1 MNKKTAI
8 VLSTTMMSIAT
19 AACAFCMAQTA
30 NASENNSASDV
41 KQNVTSVDFSNGG
54 GAFLG
59 DLAKSQK
66 SVKSQENVQN
76 DISAKSRDLAQPHAS
91 KQSQEIIRKQK
102 SDSEGHE
109 SNFDNADSSSSET
122 RLTSSS
128 DYSGSVADNKSDKR
142 SDLTDADKP
151 KNDEVS
157 TQKSVKA
164 AKDDRVAADS
174 ANNGEKDSEVKPN
187 KDGIYDFSNDKNVIN
202 PFPNV
207 ITPAEVK
214 ELQDT
219 TTSVRPLSS
228 IQKIFYTPYGKKFSV
243 ENGQASGDTKSINET
258 INTYN
263 GRLGRIDTFIFFPR
277 VDKESVYTADG
288 QFYPYRSSREL
299 KNSDGSAD
307 FDFNK
312 APDNKISYRLE
323 VNGKLIG
330 SNLADKT
337 NITVYMRKNQTF
349 IHVVMEGDNTH
360 EAIFG
365 YEGFNHEDSSGIFG
379 YVAFLPECGAQ
390 FHFVDDLQYRKAAN
404 IKGNDE
410 LPQRSS
416 GEADRFSTKPFT
428 KLDLSDLSDAKNIS
442 EVRFGNNQVVR
453 NMYTPLLSYEG
464 DPKKDSIKRPTME
477 ELKNANIPGYLYYS
491 NDIDTPEGDQFTKD
505 NTKKIG
511 NYDYG
516 IVRDKD
522 DNQLTVKHYYVTFR
536 PIPTQLVVRYKN
548 LQNKIESGKK
558 FGLYVGDK
566 QIAGD
571 FKSSESSAA
580 PELNA
585 LQSMITNKNTALL
598 SEAAGYLSG
607 NDVYLAPG
615 NYIVKSAAEAPTNY
629 EWVVEPENSADINS
643 ATIDAKFNI
652 AIHKDNSISTQK
664 VVTFVLRRKIA
675 TVKFINDDD
684 KKPYATVK
692 VQQGLSISGDG
703 LTDQSMPAN
712 PTKAGFTFNGWYKD
726 KNGTGDAFTASTIVS
741 EDTTVYAIYTQI
753 PPAPTPSPIPTP
765 EPSPTPEPEPDVTP
779 EPEPI
784 PVPDVPDVPDD
795 SWIPLP
801 EVVPENPEYSVVEQP
816 VLNPVHSSDKPVER
830 SVEQRFKA
838 VDAGEAY
845 NAKAPAK
852 HLPDTGV
859 SLVMSISALFVSLF
873 AGFGLSMFKSRR
885 KH

>member
-19 AACAFCMAQTA
+19 AACAFCIAQAA

-54 GAFLG
+54 GEGTFPV

-76 DISAKSRDLAQPHAS
+76 DISAKSRDLAQSHAS

-102 SDSEGHE
+102 SDSEDHE

-128 DYSGSVADNKSDKR
+128 DYSGSVADNKADKGN
-142 SDLTDADKP
+142 DPTDADKP
-151 KNDEVS
+151 KNDEVN

-164 AKDDRVAADS
+164 AKEDKAAVES
-174 ANNGEKDSEVKPN
+174 PANVDKQSEVKPN
-187 KDGIYDFSNDKNVIN
+187 KDGIYDFSNDKDIKN

-214 ELQDT
+214 ELQDKT
-219 TTSVRPLSS
+219 KSVSPLPF
-228 IQKIFYTPYGKKFSV
+228 IQKNFYTAYGKNFSV
-243 ENGQASGDTKSINET
+243 KNGQAFGDTKSIDEI
-258 INTYN
+258 INTYS
-263 GRLGRIDTFIFFPR
+263 GRLGRIDIFIFVPR
-277 VDKESVYTADG
+277 VDKEGVYTGDG

-299 KNSDGSAD
+299 KNSDGSVD
-307 FDFNK
+307 FDLNK
-312 APDNKISYRLE
+312 APDEKLSYKLE
-323 VNGKLIG
+323 VNGRLIG
-330 SNLADKT
+330 SNIADKT
-337 NITVYMRKNQTF
+337 NIKFQMRKNQTF
-349 IHVVMEGDNTH
+349 IHVVMEGSADN

-365 YEGFNHEDSSGIFG
+365 YEGLNHEQSSGAPG
-379 YVAFLPECGAQ
+379 YFAFVPECGAQ
-390 FHFVDDLQYRKAAN
+390 FHFVDDLKYRKTMNLSASDN
-404 IKGNDE
+404 I
-410 LPQRSS
+410 PQRSAS
-416 GEADRFSTKPFT
+416 ETDKFSTKPFI

-477 ELKNANIPGYLYYS
+477 ELKNANISGYLYYS
-491 NDIDTPEGDQFTKD
+491 NDIDTPNGGKFTKD
-505 NTKKIG
+505 NTENFG

-516 IVRDKD
+516 IARDKD

-548 LQNKIESGKK
+548 LQNKIESGKQ
-558 FGLYVGDK
+558 FALYVGNK

-571 FKSSESSAA
+571 FKSAESSAA

-598 SEAAGYLSG
+598 SEAAGYLSNG
-607 NDVYLAPG
+607 FAYLSPG

-643 ATIDAKFNI
+643 APIDAKFNI
-652 AIHKDNSISTQK
+652 AVHKDNSSSTQK

-675 TVKFINDDD
+675 TVTFFDGDDS
-684 KKPYATVK
+684 KPYTTVA
-692 VQQGLSISGDG
+692 VQKGSSINGDE
-703 LTDQSMPAN
+703 LKNQSMPKD
-712 PTKAGFTFNGWYKD
+712 PTKPGFTFNGWFTEKD
-726 KNGTGDAFTASTIVS
+726 GKGTKFTGN
-741 EDTTVYAIYTQI
+741 TTVRGNISVHSSYISNL
-753 PPAPTPSPIPTP
+753 PA
-765 EPSPTPEPEPDVTP
+765 PEPEQEPVPVPELQIPVSPDP
-779 EPEPI
+779 ILPPAEAEPEPA
-784 PVPDVPDVPDD
+784 PAPAPSQP
-795 SWIPLP
+795 
-801 EVVPENPEYSVVEQP
+801 EQP
-816 VLNPVHSSDKPVER
+816 
-830 SVEQRFKA
+830 EQQPKHA
-838 VDAGEAY
+838 
-845 NAKAPAK
+845 AK
-852 HLPDTGV
+852 HLPKTG
-859 SLVMSISALFVSLF
+859 STATTILASAIASLF
-873 AGFGLSMFKSRR
+873 SGLVALAADLR
-885 KH
+885 HLHEN

>member
-1 MNKKTAI
+1 M
-8 VLSTTMMSIAT
+8 
-19 AACAFCMAQTA
+19 
-30 NASENNSASDV
+30 
-41 KQNVTSVDFSNGG
+41 
-54 GAFLG
+54 
-59 DLAKSQK
+59 
-66 SVKSQENVQN
+66 QN
-76 DISAKSRDLAQPHAS
+76 DISAKSRDLAQSHAS

-109 SNFDNADSSSSET
+109 SNFDNADPSSGET

-128 DYSGSVADNKSDKR
+128 DYSGSVADNKANKR

-157 TQKSVKA
+157 TQRSVKA
-164 AKDDRVAADS
+164 AKYDRAVVES
-174 ANNGEKDSEVKPN
+174 PANVDKQSEVKP
-187 KDGIYDFSNDKNVIN
+187 DGSGVYDFSNDKDIKN

-214 ELQDT
+214 ELQDKT
-219 TTSVRPLSS
+219 KSVRPLPS

-243 ENGQASGDTKSINET
+243 ENGQASGDTRSINET

-263 GRLGRIDTFIFFPR
+263 GRLGRVDTFIFFPR
-277 VDKESVYTADG
+277 VDKDSVYTADG

-299 KNSDGSAD
+299 KNPDGSAD

-323 VNGKLIG
+323 VNGKLVG

-337 NITVYMRKNQTF
+337 NIKVYMRKNQTF

-416 GEADRFSTKPFT
+416 SETDRFSTKPFT
-428 KLDLSDLSDAKNIS
+428 KLDLSDLSDMKNIS

-477 ELKNANIPGYLYYS
+477 ELKKTNIPGYLYYS
-491 NDIDTPEGDQFTKD
+491 NDIDTPNGGKFTKD
-505 NTKKIG
+505 NTDNFG

-516 IVRDKD
+516 IARDKD
-522 DNQLTVKHYYVTFR
+522 DNQLTIKHYYVTFR
-536 PIPTQLVVRYKN
+536 PIPTQLVVQYKD

-558 FGLYVGDK
+558 FALYAGDK

-580 PELNA
+580 PELKA
-585 LQSMITNKNTALL
+585 LQSMITNKDTALL
-598 SEAAGYLSG
+598 SEAAGYLSNG
-607 NDVYLAPG
+607 FAYLSPG
-615 NYIVKSAAEAPTNY
+615 KYIVKSAVEPPANY

-643 ATIDAKFNI
+643 APIDAKFNI
-652 AIHKDNSISTQK
+652 AVHKDNSISTQK

-675 TVKFINDDD
+675 TVKFINDGG

-703 LTDQSMPAN
+703 LTDQSMPAD
-712 PTKAGFTFNGWYKD
+712 PTKAGFTFKEWNTASDG
-726 KNGTGDAFTASTIVS
+726 KNGSVFTASTIVNV
-741 EDTTVYAIYTQI
+741 DTTVYAIYKQM
-753 PPAPTPSPIPTP
+753 PPAPTPSPTPEPTPTPTPVPEPKPEPTPTP
-765 EPSPTPEPEPDVTP
+765 EPEPEPEPAPESEPDVTP
-779 EPEPI
+779 EPGPI
-784 PVPDVPDVPDD
+784 PVPDVPDVPYVPDD
-795 SWIPLP
+795 SWIPVP
-801 EVVPENPEYSVVEQP
+801 EIVPENPEYSVVEQP

>member
-1 MNKKTAI
+1 M
-8 VLSTTMMSIAT
+8 
-19 AACAFCMAQTA
+19 
-30 NASENNSASDV
+30 
-41 KQNVTSVDFSNGG
+41 
-54 GAFLG
+54 
-59 DLAKSQK
+59 
-66 SVKSQENVQN
+66 QN

-128 DYSGSVADNKSDKR
+128 DYSGSVADNKADKR

-164 AKDDRVAADS
+164 TKDDRASADS
-174 ANNGEKDSEVKPN
+174 TNNGEKKSEVKP
-187 KDGIYDFSNDKNVIN
+187 DGSGVYDFSNDKDIKN

-214 ELQDT
+214 ELQDKT
-219 TTSVRPLSS
+219 KSVSPLPF
-228 IQKIFYTPYGKKFSV
+228 IQKNFYTAYGKNFSV
-243 ENGQASGDTKSINET
+243 KNGQAFGDTKSIDEI
-258 INTYN
+258 INTYS
-263 GRLGRIDTFIFFPR
+263 GRLGRIDIFIFVPR
-277 VDKESVYTADG
+277 VDKEGVYTGDG

-299 KNSDGSAD
+299 KNSDGSVD
-307 FDFNK
+307 FDLNK
-312 APDNKISYRLE
+312 APDEKLSYKLE
-323 VNGKLIG
+323 VNGRLIG
-330 SNLADKT
+330 SNIADKT
-337 NITVYMRKNQTF
+337 NIKFQMRKNQTF
-349 IHVVMEGDNTH
+349 IHVVMEGSADN

-365 YEGFNHEDSSGIFG
+365 YEGLNHEQSSGAPG
-379 YVAFLPECGAQ
+379 YFAFVPECGAQ
-390 FHFVDDLQYRKAAN
+390 FHFVDDLKYRKTMNLSASDN
-404 IKGNDE
+404 I
-410 LPQRSS
+410 PQRSAS
-416 GEADRFSTKPFT
+416 ETDKFSTKPFT
-428 KLDLSDLSDAKNIS
+428 KLDLSDLSDMKNIS

-477 ELKNANIPGYLYYS
+477 ELKNTNIPGYLYYS
-491 NDIDTPEGDQFTKD
+491 NDIDTPNGGKFTKD
-505 NTKKIG
+505 NTENFG

-516 IVRDKD
+516 IARDKD

-536 PIPTQLVVRYKN
+536 PIPTQLVVQYKD
-548 LQNKIESGKK
+548 LQNKIESGKP
-558 FGLYVGDK
+558 FELYVGDK

-571 FKSSESSAA
+571 FKSSDSSAA

-598 SEAAGYLSG
+598 SEAAGYLSNG
-607 NDVYLAPG
+607 FAYLSPG

-629 EWVVEPENSADINS
+629 EWVVDSSDINS
-643 ATIDAKFNI
+643 APTSANVNI
-652 AIHKDNSISTQK
+652 AVHKDDNVSTQK

-675 TVKFINDDD
+675 TVKFINDGD

-692 VQQGLSISGDG
+692 VQQGLSISGDE
-703 LTDQSMPAN
+703 LTDQSMPDN
-712 PTKAGFTFNGWYKD
+712 PTKDGFTFKEWNTASDG
-726 KNGTGDAFTASTIVS
+726 KNGSVFTASTIVNV
-741 EDTTVYAIYTQI
+741 DTTVYAIYKQMT
-753 PPAPTPSPIPTP
+753 PAPTPSPTP
-765 EPSPTPEPEPDVTP
+765 EPTPIPEPEPESKPKPTPTPEPDVTP
-779 EPEPI
+779 EPEPT
-784 PVPDVPDVPDD
+784 PVPDVPYVPDD
-795 SWIPLP
+795 SWIPVP
-801 EVVPENPEYSVVEQP
+801 EIVPENPEYSVVEQP
-816 VLNPVHSSDKPVER
+816 VLNPVHSSDKPVGH

-885 KH
+885 KN

>member
-19 AACAFCMAQTA
+19 AACAFCIAQAA

-54 GAFLG
+54 GEGTFPV

-76 DISAKSRDLAQPHAS
+76 DISAKSRDLAQSHAS

-102 SDSEGHE
+102 SDSEDHE

-128 DYSGSVADNKSDKR
+128 DYSGSVADNKADKGN
-142 SDLTDADKP
+142 DPTDADKP
-151 KNDEVS
+151 KNDEVN

-164 AKDDRVAADS
+164 AKEDKAAVES
-174 ANNGEKDSEVKPN
+174 PANVDKQSEVKPN
-187 KDGIYDFSNDKNVIN
+187 KDGIYDFSNDKDIKN

-214 ELQDT
+214 ELQDKT
-219 TTSVRPLSS
+219 KSVSPLPF
-228 IQKIFYTPYGKKFSV
+228 IQKNFYTAYGKNFSV
-243 ENGQASGDTKSINET
+243 KNGQAFGDTKSIDEI
-258 INTYN
+258 INTYS
-263 GRLGRIDTFIFFPR
+263 GRLGRIDIFIFVPR
-277 VDKESVYTADG
+277 VDKEGVYTGDG

-299 KNSDGSAD
+299 KNSDGSVD
-307 FDFNK
+307 FDLNK
-312 APDNKISYRLE
+312 APDEKLSYKLE
-323 VNGKLIG
+323 VNGRLIG
-330 SNLADKT
+330 SNIADKT
-337 NITVYMRKNQTF
+337 NIKFQMRKNQTF
-349 IHVVMEGDNTH
+349 IHVVMEGSADN

-365 YEGFNHEDSSGIFG
+365 YEGLNHEQSSGAPG
-379 YVAFLPECGAQ
+379 YFAFVPECGAQ
-390 FHFVDDLQYRKAAN
+390 FHFVDDLKYRKTMNLSASDN
-404 IKGNDE
+404 I
-410 LPQRSS
+410 PQRSAS
-416 GEADRFSTKPFT
+416 ETDKFSTKPFI

-477 ELKNANIPGYLYYS
+477 ELKNANISGYLYYS
-491 NDIDTPEGDQFTKD
+491 NDIDTPNGGKFTKD
-505 NTKKIG
+505 NTENFG

-516 IVRDKD
+516 IARDKD

-548 LQNKIESGKK
+548 LQNKIESGKQ
-558 FGLYVGDK
+558 FALYVGNK

-571 FKSSESSAA
+571 FKSAESSAA

-598 SEAAGYLSG
+598 SEAAGYLSNG
-607 NDVYLAPG
+607 FAYLSPG

-643 ATIDAKFNI
+643 APIDAKFNI
-652 AIHKDNSISTQK
+652 AVHKDNSSSTQK

-675 TVKFINDDD
+675 TVTFFDGDDS
-684 KKPYATVK
+684 KPYTTVA
-692 VQQGLSISGDG
+692 VQKGSSINGDE
-703 LTDQSMPAN
+703 LKNQSMPKD
-712 PTKAGFTFNGWYKD
+712 PTKPGFTFNGWFTEKD
-726 KNGTGDAFTASTIVS
+726 GKGTKFTGN
-741 EDTTVYAIYTQI
+741 TTVRGNISVHSSYISN
-753 PPAPTPSPIPTP
+753 PPAPEPEQEPEPNPVPVPELPIPVSPDPILPPAEAEPEPAPAPSRPTP
-765 EPSPTPEPEPDVTP
+765 EPKHV
-779 EPEPI
+779 
-784 PVPDVPDVPDD
+784 
-795 SWIPLP
+795 
-801 EVVPENPEYSVVEQP
+801 
-816 VLNPVHSSDKPVER
+816 
-830 SVEQRFKA
+830 
-838 VDAGEAY
+838 
-845 NAKAPAK
+845 AK
-852 HLPDTGV
+852 HLPETG
-859 SLVMSISALFVSLF
+859 STATTILASAIASLF
-873 AGFGLSMFKSRR
+873 SGLVALAADLR
-885 KH
+885 HLHEN

>member
-54 GAFLG
+54 GVPG

-76 DISAKSRDLAQPHAS
+76 DISAKSRDLAQSHAS

-102 SDSEGHE
+102 SDSEDHE
-109 SNFDNADSSSSET
+109 SNFANADPSSSET

-128 DYSGSVADNKSDKR
+128 DYSGSVADNKADKR
-142 SDLTDADKP
+142 NDPTDADKP

-164 AKDDRVAADS
+164 AKDDRASTDS
-174 ANNGEKDSEVKPN
+174 TNNGEKKSEVKPN
-187 KDGIYDFSNDKNVIN
+187 KDGIYDFSNDKNVTN

-214 ELQDT
+214 ELQDK
-219 TTSVRPLSS
+219 TTSVRPLPS

-243 ENGQASGDTKSINET
+243 ENGQASGDTRSINEI

-263 GRLGRIDTFIFFPR
+263 GRLGRVDTFIFFPR

-299 KNSDGSAD
+299 KNPDGSAD

-337 NITVYMRKNQTF
+337 NIKVYMRKNQTF

-404 IKGNDE
+404 IKGNDD

-442 EVRFGNNQVVR
+442 KVRFGNNQVVR

-477 ELKNANIPGYLYYS
+477 ELKNTQITGYLYYS
-491 NDIDTPEGDQFTKD
+491 NDIDTPKDGTFT
-505 NTKKIG
+505 TKNADKKPG
-511 NYDYG
+511 NFNYG

-522 DNQLTVKHYYVTFR
+522 DNQLNTKHYYVTFR
-536 PIPTQLVVRYKN
+536 PIPTQLVVRYKD

-598 SEAAGYLSG
+598 SEAAGYLSNG
-607 NDVYLAPG
+607 FAYLSPG

-753 PPAPTPSPIPTP
+753 PPAPTPEPTP
-765 EPSPTPEPEPDVTP
+765 EPTPTPTPMPEPDVTP
-779 EPEPI
+779 ESEPK
-784 PVPDVPDVPDD
+784 PVPDVPDD
-795 SWIPLP
+795 SWIPVP
-801 EVVPENPEYSVVEQP
+801 EIVPENPEYSVVEQP

>member
-1 MNKKTAI
+1 M
-8 VLSTTMMSIAT
+8 
-19 AACAFCMAQTA
+19 
-30 NASENNSASDV
+30 
-41 KQNVTSVDFSNGG
+41 
-54 GAFLG
+54 
-59 DLAKSQK
+59 
-66 SVKSQENVQN
+66 QN
-76 DISAKSRDLAQPHAS
+76 DISAKSRDLAQSHAS

-102 SDSEGHE
+102 SDSEDHE
-109 SNFDNADSSSSET
+109 SNFANADSSSSET

-128 DYSGSVADNKSDKR
+128 DYSGSVADNKADKR
-142 SDLTDADKP
+142 NDPTDADKP

-164 AKDDRVAADS
+164 TKDDRAAAESS
-174 ANNGEKDSEVKPN
+174 ANVDKQSEVKPN

-214 ELQDT
+214 ELQDK

-243 ENGQASGDTKSINET
+243 ENGQASGDTKSINEI

-477 ELKNANIPGYLYYS
+477 ELKNTQITGYLYYS
-491 NDIDTPEGDQFTKD
+491 NDIDTPKDGTFT
-505 NTKKIG
+505 TKNADKKPG
-511 NYDYG
+511 NFNYG

-522 DNQLTVKHYYVTFR
+522 DNQLNTKHYYVTFR
-536 PIPTQLVVRYKN
+536 PIPTQLVVRYKD

-598 SEAAGYLSG
+598 SEAAGYLSNG
-607 NDVYLAPG
+607 FAYLSPG

-753 PPAPTPSPIPTP
+753 PPAPTPEPTP
-765 EPSPTPEPEPDVTP
+765 EPTPTPTPMPEPDVTP
-779 EPEPI
+779 EPEPK
-784 PVPDVPDVPDD
+784 PVPDVPDD
-795 SWIPLP
+795 SWIPVP
-801 EVVPENPEYSVVEQP
+801 EIVPENPEYSVVEQP
-816 VLNPVHSSDKPVER
+816 VLNPVHSSDKPVEH

-838 VDAGEAY
+838 VDAGEDY
-845 NAKAPAK
+845 NVKAPAK

-873 AGFGLSMFKSRR
+873 AGFGLSLFKSRR

>member
-1 MNKKTAI
+1 M
-8 VLSTTMMSIAT
+8 
-19 AACAFCMAQTA
+19 
-30 NASENNSASDV
+30 
-41 KQNVTSVDFSNGG
+41 
-54 GAFLG
+54 
-59 DLAKSQK
+59 
-66 SVKSQENVQN
+66 QN

-128 DYSGSVADNKSDKR
+128 DYSGSVADNKADKR

-164 AKDDRVAADS
+164 TKDDRASADS
-174 ANNGEKDSEVKPN
+174 TNNGEKKSEVKP
-187 KDGIYDFSNDKNVIN
+187 DGSGVYDFSNDKDIKN

-214 ELQDT
+214 ELQDKT
-219 TTSVRPLSS
+219 KSVSPLPF
-228 IQKIFYTPYGKKFSV
+228 IQKNFYTAYGKNFSV
-243 ENGQASGDTKSINET
+243 KNGQAFGDTKSIDEI
-258 INTYN
+258 INTYS
-263 GRLGRIDTFIFFPR
+263 GRLGRIDIFIFVPR
-277 VDKESVYTADG
+277 VDKEGVYTGDG

-299 KNSDGSAD
+299 KNSDGSVD
-307 FDFNK
+307 FDLNK
-312 APDNKISYRLE
+312 APDEKLSYKLE
-323 VNGKLIG
+323 VNGRLIG
-330 SNLADKT
+330 SNIADKT
-337 NITVYMRKNQTF
+337 NIKFQMRKNQTF
-349 IHVVMEGDNTH
+349 IHVVMEGSADN

-365 YEGFNHEDSSGIFG
+365 YEGLNHEQSSGAPG
-379 YVAFLPECGAQ
+379 YFAFVPECGAQ
-390 FHFVDDLQYRKAAN
+390 FHFVDDLKYRKTMNLSASDN
-404 IKGNDE
+404 I
-410 LPQRSS
+410 PQRSAS
-416 GEADRFSTKPFT
+416 ETDKFSTKPFT
-428 KLDLSDLSDAKNIS
+428 KLDLSDLSDMKNIS

-477 ELKNANIPGYLYYS
+477 ELKNTNIPGYLYYS
-491 NDIDTPEGDQFTKD
+491 NDIDTPNGGKFTKD
-505 NTKKIG
+505 NTENFG

-516 IVRDKD
+516 IARDKD

-536 PIPTQLVVRYKN
+536 PIPTQLVVQYKD
-548 LQNKIESGKK
+548 LQNKIESGKP
-558 FGLYVGDK
+558 FELYVGDK

-571 FKSSESSAA
+571 FKSSDSSAA

-598 SEAAGYLSG
+598 SEAAGYLSNG
-607 NDVYLAPG
+607 FAYLSPG

-629 EWVVEPENSADINS
+629 EWVVDSSDINS
-643 ATIDAKFNI
+643 APTSANVNI
-652 AIHKDNSISTQK
+652 AVHKDDNVSTQK

-675 TVKFINDDD
+675 TVKFINDGD

-692 VQQGLSISGDG
+692 VQQGLSISGDE
-703 LTDQSMPAN
+703 LTDQSMPDN
-712 PTKAGFTFNGWYKD
+712 PTKDGFTFKEWNTASDG
-726 KNGTGDAFTASTIVS
+726 KNGSVFTASTIVNV
-741 EDTTVYAIYTQI
+741 DTTVYAIYKQRT
-753 PPAPTPSPIPTP
+753 PAPTPSPTP
-765 EPSPTPEPEPDVTP
+765 EPTPIPEPEPESKPKPTPTPEPDVTP
-779 EPEPI
+779 EPEPT
-784 PVPDVPDVPDD
+784 PVPDVPYVPDD

-801 EVVPENPEYSVVEQP
+801 EIVPENPEYSVVEQP
-816 VLNPVHSSDKPVER
+816 VLNPVHSSDKQVGH

-873 AGFGLSMFKSRR
+873 AGFGLSMFKSRG

>member
-1 MNKKTAI
+1 M
-8 VLSTTMMSIAT
+8 
-19 AACAFCMAQTA
+19 
-30 NASENNSASDV
+30 
-41 KQNVTSVDFSNGG
+41 
-54 GAFLG
+54 
-59 DLAKSQK
+59 
-66 SVKSQENVQN
+66 
-76 DISAKSRDLAQPHAS
+76 SAKSRDLAQPHAS

-128 DYSGSVADNKSDKR
+128 DYSGSVADNKADKR

-164 AKDDRVAADS
+164 TKDDRAAAESS
-174 ANNGEKDSEVKPN
+174 ANVDKQSEVKPN

-214 ELQDT
+214 ELQDK

-243 ENGQASGDTKSINET
+243 ENGQASGDTKSINEI

-536 PIPTQLVVRYKN
+536 PIPTQLVVQYKD
-548 LQNKIESGKK
+548 LQNKIESGKQ
-558 FGLYVGDK
+558 FELYVGDK

-571 FKSSESSAA
+571 FKSSESGAA
-580 PELNA
+580 PKLNA

-598 SEAAGYLSG
+598 SEAAGYLSNG
-607 NDVYLAPG
+607 FAYLSPG

-629 EWVVEPENSADINS
+629 EWVVDSADINS
-643 ATIDAKFNI
+643 APTSANVNI
-652 AIHKDNSISTQK
+652 AVHKDDNVSTQK

-675 TVKFINDDD
+675 TVKFINGDDNN
-684 KKPYATVK
+684 PYATVK

-703 LTDQSMPAN
+703 LTDQSMPDN
-712 PTKAGFTFNGWYKD
+712 PTKAGFTFNGWYQD

-741 EDTTVYAIYTQI
+741 EDTTVYAIYKQMT
-753 PPAPTPSPIPTP
+753 PAPTPSPAPEPTP
-765 EPSPTPEPEPDVTP
+765 TPTPMPEPDVTP

-784 PVPDVPDVPDD
+784 PVPDVPDVPYVPDD
-795 SWIPLP
+795 SWIPVP
-801 EVVPENPEYSVVEQP
+801 EIVPENPEYSVVEQP

-845 NAKAPAK
+845 NAKSPAK

>member
-1 MNKKTAI
+1 
-8 VLSTTMMSIAT
+8 
-19 AACAFCMAQTA
+19 MAQ
-30 NASENNSASDV
+30 S
-41 KQNVTSVDFSNGG
+41 
-54 GAFLG
+54 
-59 DLAKSQK
+59 
-66 SVKSQENVQN
+66 
-76 DISAKSRDLAQPHAS
+76 HAS

-109 SNFDNADSSSSET
+109 SNFDNADPSSGET

-128 DYSGSVADNKSDKR
+128 DYSGSVADNKANKR

-157 TQKSVKA
+157 TQRSVKA
-164 AKDDRVAADS
+164 AKYDRAVVES
-174 ANNGEKDSEVKPN
+174 PANVDKQSEVKP
-187 KDGIYDFSNDKNVIN
+187 DGSGVYDFSNDKDIKN

-214 ELQDT
+214 ELQDKT
-219 TTSVRPLSS
+219 KSVRPLPS

-243 ENGQASGDTKSINET
+243 ENGQASGDTRSINET

-263 GRLGRIDTFIFFPR
+263 GRLGRVDTFIFFPR
-277 VDKESVYTADG
+277 VDKDSVYTADG

-299 KNSDGSAD
+299 KNPDGSAD

-323 VNGKLIG
+323 VNGKLVG

-337 NITVYMRKNQTF
+337 NIKVYMRKNQTF

-416 GEADRFSTKPFT
+416 SETDRFSTKPFT
-428 KLDLSDLSDAKNIS
+428 KLDLSDLSDMKNIS

-477 ELKNANIPGYLYYS
+477 ELKKTNIPGYLYYS
-491 NDIDTPEGDQFTKD
+491 NDIDTPNGGKFTKD
-505 NTKKIG
+505 NTDNFG

-516 IVRDKD
+516 IARDKD
-522 DNQLTVKHYYVTFR
+522 DNQLTIKHYYVTFR
-536 PIPTQLVVRYKN
+536 PIPTQLVVQYKD

-558 FGLYVGDK
+558 FALYAGDK

-580 PELNA
+580 PELKA
-585 LQSMITNKNTALL
+585 LQSMITNKDTALL
-598 SEAAGYLSG
+598 SEAAGYLSNG
-607 NDVYLAPG
+607 FAYLSPG
-615 NYIVKSAAEAPTNY
+615 KYIVKSAVEPPANY

-643 ATIDAKFNI
+643 APIDAKFNI
-652 AIHKDNSISTQK
+652 AVHKDNSISTQK

-675 TVKFINDDD
+675 TVKFINDGG

-703 LTDQSMPAN
+703 LTDQSMPAD
-712 PTKAGFTFNGWYKD
+712 PTKAGFTFKEWNTASDG
-726 KNGTGDAFTASTIVS
+726 KNGSVFTASTIVNV
-741 EDTTVYAIYTQI
+741 DTTVYAIYKQM
-753 PPAPTPSPIPTP
+753 PPAPTPSPTPEPTPTPTPVPEPKPEPTPTP
-765 EPSPTPEPEPDVTP
+765 EPEPEPEPAPESEPDVTP
-779 EPEPI
+779 EP
-784 PVPDVPDVPDD
+784 
-795 SWIPLP
+795 
-801 EVVPENPEYSVVEQP
+801 
-816 VLNPVHSSDKPVER
+816 
-830 SVEQRFKA
+830 
-838 VDAGEAY
+838 G
-845 NAKAPAK
+845 
-852 HLPDTGV
+852 
-859 SLVMSISALFVSLF
+859 
-873 AGFGLSMFKSRR
+873 
-885 KH
+885 

>member
-1 MNKKTAI
+1 M
-8 VLSTTMMSIAT
+8 
-19 AACAFCMAQTA
+19 
-30 NASENNSASDV
+30 
-41 KQNVTSVDFSNGG
+41 
-54 GAFLG
+54 
-59 DLAKSQK
+59 
-66 SVKSQENVQN
+66 QN
-76 DISAKSRDLAQPHAS
+76 DISAKPRDLAQPHAS

-109 SNFDNADSSSSET
+109 SNFDNADSSGGET

-128 DYSGSVADNKSDKR
+128 DYSGSVADNKADKR
-142 SDLTDADKP
+142 NNLTDADKP
-151 KNDEVS
+151 KDDEVS

-164 AKDDRVAADS
+164 TKDDRTAVES
-174 ANNGEKDSEVKPN
+174 PANVDKQSKVKPN
-187 KDGIYDFSNDKNVIN
+187 KDGIYDFSDDKNVTN

-214 ELQDT
+214 ELQDKT
-219 TTSVRPLSS
+219 MSVRPLPS
-228 IQKIFYTPYGKKFSV
+228 IQKIFYTSYGKKFSV
-243 ENGQASGDTKSINET
+243 ENGQATGDTKSIDEF
-258 INTYN
+258 INTYR
-263 GRLGRIDTFIFFPR
+263 GRLGRIDIFIFFPR
-277 VDKESVYTADG
+277 VDRESVYTGDG

-299 KNSDGSAD
+299 KNSDGSVN
-307 FDFNK
+307 FDRDK
-312 APDNKISYRLE
+312 APDGKIPYKLE
-323 VNGKLIG
+323 VNGKLVG
-330 SNLADKT
+330 SNIDDKT
-337 NITVYMRKNQTF
+337 NIKVYMRKNQTF
-349 IHVVMEGDNTH
+349 IHVVMEGSNAN
-360 EAIFG
+360 EAILG
-365 YEGFNHEDSSGIFG
+365 YEGFNHEDSSGVFG
-379 YVAFLPECGAQ
+379 YIAFIPECGAQ
-390 FHFVDDLQYRKAAN
+390 FHFVDDLQYRKASN
-404 IKGNDE
+404 IKVNDE

-416 GEADRFSTKPFT
+416 GETDRFSTKPFT
-428 KLDLSDLSDAKNIS
+428 KLDLSDLSDMKNIS

-477 ELKNANIPGYLYYS
+477 ELKKTNIPGYLYYS
-491 NDIDTPEGDQFTKD
+491 NDIDTPNGGKFTKD
-505 NTKKIG
+505 NTDNFG

-516 IVRDKD
+516 IARDKD
-522 DNQLTVKHYYVTFR
+522 DNQLTIKHYYVTFR
-536 PIPTQLVVRYKN
+536 PIPTQLVVQYKD

-558 FGLYVGDK
+558 FALYVGDK

-598 SEAAGYLSG
+598 SEAAGYLSNG
-607 NDVYLAPG
+607 FAYLSPG
-615 NYIVKSAAEAPTNY
+615 NYIVKSAVEPPINY

-643 ATIDAKFNI
+643 APIDAKFNI
-652 AIHKDNSISTQK
+652 AVHKDNSISTQK

-675 TVKFINDDD
+675 TVKFINDGD

-692 VQQGLSISGDG
+692 VQQGLSISGDE
-703 LTDQSMPAN
+703 LTDQSMPDN
-712 PTKAGFTFNGWYKD
+712 PTKDGFTFKEWNTASDG
-726 KNGTGDAFTASTIVS
+726 KNGSVFTASTIVNV
-741 EDTTVYAIYTQI
+741 DTTVYAIYKQMT
-753 PPAPTPSPIPTP
+753 PAPTPSPAPEPTPSPAPEPTPTPTPDPETKPVPEPESKPTP
-765 EPSPTPEPEPDVTP
+765 EKTPELDVTP

-784 PVPDVPDVPDD
+784 PVPDVPYVPDD

-801 EVVPENPEYSVVEQP
+801 EIVPENPEYSVVEQP
-816 VLNPVHSSDKPVER
+816 VLNPVHSSDKPVEH
-830 SVEQRFKA
+830 SVEQRLKS

-885 KH
+885 KN

>member
-1 MNKKTAI
+1 M
-8 VLSTTMMSIAT
+8 
-19 AACAFCMAQTA
+19 
-30 NASENNSASDV
+30 
-41 KQNVTSVDFSNGG
+41 
-54 GAFLG
+54 
-59 DLAKSQK
+59 
-66 SVKSQENVQN
+66 QN
-76 DISAKSRDLAQPHAS
+76 DISAKSRDLAQSHAS

-109 SNFDNADSSSSET
+109 SNFDNADPSSSET

-128 DYSGSVADNKSDKR
+128 DYSGSVADNKVDKR

-164 AKDDRVAADS
+164 TKDDRAAADS
-174 ANNGEKDSEVKPN
+174 PANVDKQSEVKLN
-187 KDGIYDFSNDKNVIN
+187 EYGKYDFTTDENVTN

-207 ITPAEVK
+207 ITPDEVK
-214 ELQDT
+214 ELQNQ
-219 TTSVRPLSS
+219 TTSAYPFPLIVKS
-228 IQKIFYTPYGKKFSV
+228 FYTPAGKEFKV
-243 ENGQASGDTKSINET
+243 VNGKPVGDTQEFTYT
-258 INTYN
+258 IQNKYHDM
-263 GRLGRIDTFIFFPR
+263 LGRIDNYIFIPR
-277 VDKESVYTADG
+277 AEKAYGGEG
-288 QFYPYRSSREL
+288 EIRPYKSSREFR
-299 KNSDGSAD
+299 NNDGSLS
-307 FDFNK
+307 FDYSK
-312 APDNKISYRLE
+312 APDTVIPYTLE
-323 VNGKLIG
+323 INGKFIG
-330 SNLADKT
+330 KDLTTKT
-337 NITVYMRKNQTF
+337 PFEYYMHRNQTF
-349 IHVVMEGDNTH
+349 VHMTMYGRKDDEIIYGNQSLN
-360 EAIFG
+360 
-365 YEGFNHEDSSGIFG
+365 YEGSS
-379 YVAFLPECGAQ
+379 VAPGLFVFIPECGAQ
-390 FHFVDDLQYRKAAN
+390 FHFVDDLQYRNVAR
-404 IKGNDE
+404 IEGTGE
-410 LPQRSS
+410 LSQRSA
-416 GEADRFSTKPFT
+416 GETDKFSTKSFT
-428 KLDLSDLSDAKNIS
+428 KLNITDLQDYKN
-442 EVRFGNNQVVR
+442 VYNVKFCNNAIA
-453 NMYTPLLSYEG
+453 NYFIPLLSYEG
-464 DPKKDSIKRPTME
+464 DPKKDIVERPTMD
-477 ELKNANIPGYLYYS
+477 ELTGTNIPGYLYYS
-491 NDIDTPEGDQFTKD
+491 NDIDTPEGGIFTKD
-505 NTKKIG
+505 NTKNFG

-522 DNQLTVKHYYVTFR
+522 DNQVNTKHYYLTYR

-548 LQNKIESGKK
+548 LQNKIDSGKK

-571 FKSSESSAA
+571 FKSSESGSA

-615 NYIVKSAAEAPTNY
+615 NYIVKSSAEAPTNY

-643 ATIDAKFNI
+643 APIDAKFNI

-675 TVKFINDDD
+675 TVKFINGDDNN
-684 KKPYATVK
+684 PYATVK

-703 LTDQSMPAN
+703 LTDQSMPDN
-712 PTKAGFTFNGWYKD
+712 PTKAGFTFNGWYQD
-726 KNGTGDAFTASTIVS
+726 KNGTGDAFTGDTVVASS
-741 EDTTVYAIYTQI
+741 DMTVYSSYVKETS
-753 PPAPTPSPIPTP
+753 PTPSPTPTP
-765 EPSPTPEPEPDVTP
+765 EPTPIPTPTPTPDPEPKPEPTPTPTPEPEPESKPKPTPEPDVTP

-784 PVPDVPDVPDD
+784 PVPDVPDVPYVPDD

-801 EVVPENPEYSVVEQP
+801 EIVPENPEYSVVEQP
-816 VLNPVHSSDKPVER
+816 VLNPVRPVDKPVEH

-873 AGFGLSMFKSRR
+873 AGFDLSMFKSRR

>member
-1 MNKKTAI
+1 M
-8 VLSTTMMSIAT
+8 
-19 AACAFCMAQTA
+19 
-30 NASENNSASDV
+30 
-41 KQNVTSVDFSNGG
+41 
-54 GAFLG
+54 
-59 DLAKSQK
+59 
-66 SVKSQENVQN
+66 QN

-164 AKDDRVAADS
+164 AKDDREAAES
-174 ANNGEKDSEVKPN
+174 PANVDKQSEVKPN

-214 ELQDT
+214 ELQDK

-299 KNSDGSAD
+299 KNADGSAD

-330 SNLADKT
+330 SNLADNT

-571 FKSSESSAA
+571 FKSSESGAA
-580 PELNA
+580 PKLNA

-598 SEAAGYLSG
+598 SEAAGYLSNG
-607 NDVYLAPG
+607 FAYLSPG

-629 EWVVEPENSADINS
+629 EWVVDSADINS
-643 ATIDAKFNI
+643 APTSANVNI
-652 AIHKDNSISTQK
+652 AVHKDDNVSTQK

-675 TVKFINDDD
+675 TVKFINGDD

-703 LTDQSMPAN
+703 LTDQSMPAD
-712 PTKAGFTFNGWYKD
+712 PTKAGFTFNGWHQD

-753 PPAPTPSPIPTP
+753 PPAPTPEPTP
-765 EPSPTPEPEPDVTP
+765 EPTPTPTPEPDVTP

-784 PVPDVPDVPDD
+784 PVPDVPDVPYVPDD
-795 SWIPLP
+795 SWIP
-801 EVVPENPEYSVVEQP
+801 VPENPEYSVVEQP
-816 VLNPVHSSDKPVER
+816 VLNPVHSSDKPVGH

-852 HLPDTGV
+852 HLPDTGS
-859 SLVMSISALFVSLF
+859 SLVMSIGALFVSLF

>member
-1 MNKKTAI
+1 M
-8 VLSTTMMSIAT
+8 
-19 AACAFCMAQTA
+19 
-30 NASENNSASDV
+30 
-41 KQNVTSVDFSNGG
+41 
-54 GAFLG
+54 
-59 DLAKSQK
+59 
-66 SVKSQENVQN
+66 QN
-76 DISAKSRDLAQPHAS
+76 DISAKSRDLAQSHAS

-102 SDSEGHE
+102 SDSEDHE
-109 SNFDNADSSSSET
+109 SNFANADPSSSET

-128 DYSGSVADNKSDKR
+128 DYSGSVADNKADKR
-142 SDLTDADKP
+142 NDPTDADKP

-164 AKDDRVAADS
+164 AKDDRAAAESS
-174 ANNGEKDSEVKPN
+174 ANVDKQSEVKPN

-214 ELQDT
+214 ELQDK

-243 ENGQASGDTKSINET
+243 ENGQASGDTKSINEI

-477 ELKNANIPGYLYYS
+477 ELKNTQITGYLYYS
-491 NDIDTPEGDQFTKD
+491 NDIDTPKDGTFT
-505 NTKKIG
+505 TKNADKKPG
-511 NYDYG
+511 NFNYG

-522 DNQLTVKHYYVTFR
+522 DNQLNTKHYYVTFR
-536 PIPTQLVVRYKN
+536 PIPTQLVVRYKD

-598 SEAAGYLSG
+598 SEAAGYLSNG
-607 NDVYLAPG
+607 FAYLSPG

-753 PPAPTPSPIPTP
+753 PPAPTPEPTP
-765 EPSPTPEPEPDVTP
+765 EPTPTPTPAPEPDVTP

-784 PVPDVPDVPDD
+784 PVPDVPDVPYVPDD
-795 SWIPLP
+795 SWIP
-801 EVVPENPEYSVVEQP
+801 VPENPEYSVVEQP

-845 NAKAPAK
+845 NAKVPAK

>member
-1 MNKKTAI
+1 M
-8 VLSTTMMSIAT
+8 
-19 AACAFCMAQTA
+19 
-30 NASENNSASDV
+30 
-41 KQNVTSVDFSNGG
+41 
-54 GAFLG
+54 
-59 DLAKSQK
+59 
-66 SVKSQENVQN
+66 QN
-76 DISAKSRDLAQPHAS
+76 DISAKSRDLAQSHAS

-102 SDSEGHE
+102 SDSEDHE
-109 SNFDNADSSSSET
+109 SNFANADPSSSET

-128 DYSGSVADNKSDKR
+128 DYSGSVADNKADKR
-142 SDLTDADKP
+142 NDPTDADKP

-164 AKDDRVAADS
+164 AKDDRASTDS
-174 ANNGEKDSEVKPN
+174 TNNGEKKSEVKPN
-187 KDGIYDFSNDKNVIN
+187 KDGIYDFSNDKNVTN

-214 ELQDT
+214 ELQDK
-219 TTSVRPLSS
+219 TTSVRPLPS

-243 ENGQASGDTKSINET
+243 ENGQASGDTRSINEI

-263 GRLGRIDTFIFFPR
+263 GRLGRVDTFIFFPR

-299 KNSDGSAD
+299 KNPDGSAD

-404 IKGNDE
+404 IKGNDD

-442 EVRFGNNQVVR
+442 KVRFGNNQVVR

-477 ELKNANIPGYLYYS
+477 ELKNTQITGYLYYS
-491 NDIDTPEGDQFTKD
+491 NDIDTPKDGTFT
-505 NTKKIG
+505 TKNADKKPG
-511 NYDYG
+511 NFNYG

-522 DNQLTVKHYYVTFR
+522 DNQLNTKHYYVTFR
-536 PIPTQLVVRYKN
+536 PIPTQLVVRYKD

-598 SEAAGYLSG
+598 SEAAGYLSNG
-607 NDVYLAPG
+607 FAYLSPG

-643 ATIDAKFNI
+643 APTSANVNI
-652 AIHKDNSISTQK
+652 AVHKDDNVSTQK

-675 TVKFINDDD
+675 TVKFINGDD

-692 VQQGLSISGDG
+692 VQQGLSISGDK
-703 LTDQSMPAN
+703 LTDQSMPDN
-712 PTKAGFTFNGWYKD
+712 PTKAGFTFNGWYQD

-753 PPAPTPSPIPTP
+753 PPAPTPEPTP
-765 EPSPTPEPEPDVTP
+765 ETTPTPTPAPETDVTP
-779 EPEPI
+779 ELEPI

-873 AGFGLSMFKSRR
+873 AGFGLSLFKSRR

>member
-1 MNKKTAI
+1 M
-8 VLSTTMMSIAT
+8 
-19 AACAFCMAQTA
+19 
-30 NASENNSASDV
+30 
-41 KQNVTSVDFSNGG
+41 
-54 GAFLG
+54 
-59 DLAKSQK
+59 
-66 SVKSQENVQN
+66 
-76 DISAKSRDLAQPHAS
+76 AQPHAS

-128 DYSGSVADNKSDKR
+128 DYSGSVADNKADKR

-164 AKDDRVAADS
+164 TKDDRAAAESS
-174 ANNGEKDSEVKPN
+174 ANVDKQSEVKPN

-214 ELQDT
+214 ELQDK

-243 ENGQASGDTKSINET
+243 ENGQASGDTKSINEI

-536 PIPTQLVVRYKN
+536 PIPTQLVVQYKD
-548 LQNKIESGKK
+548 LQNKIESGKQ
-558 FGLYVGDK
+558 FELYVGDK

-571 FKSSESSAA
+571 FKSSESGAA
-580 PELNA
+580 PKLNA

-598 SEAAGYLSG
+598 SEAAGYLSNG
-607 NDVYLAPG
+607 FAYLSPG

-629 EWVVEPENSADINS
+629 EWVVDSADINS
-643 ATIDAKFNI
+643 APTSANVNI
-652 AIHKDNSISTQK
+652 AVHKDDNVSTQK
-664 VVTFVLRRKIA
+664 VVTFVLRIKIA
-675 TVKFINDDD
+675 TVKFINGDDNN
-684 KKPYATVK
+684 PYATVK

-703 LTDQSMPAN
+703 LTDQSMPDN
-712 PTKAGFTFNGWYKD
+712 PTKAGFTFNGWYQD

-741 EDTTVYAIYTQI
+741 EDTTVYAIYKQMT
-753 PPAPTPSPIPTP
+753 PAPTPSPAPEPTP
-765 EPSPTPEPEPDVTP
+765 TPTPMPEPDVTP

-784 PVPDVPDVPDD
+784 PVPDVPDVPYVPDD
-795 SWIPLP
+795 SWIPVP
-801 EVVPENPEYSVVEQP
+801 EIVPENPEYSVVEQP
-816 VLNPVHSSDKPVER
+816 VLNPVHSSDKPVEH

-845 NAKAPAK
+845 NAKSPAK